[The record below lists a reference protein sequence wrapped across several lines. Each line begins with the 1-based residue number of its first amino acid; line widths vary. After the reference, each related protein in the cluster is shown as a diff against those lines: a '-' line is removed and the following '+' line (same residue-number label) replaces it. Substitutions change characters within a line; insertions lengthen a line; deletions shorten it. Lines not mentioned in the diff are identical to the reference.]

1 MIETNRNRTRTS
13 ERGQQGNMPDP
24 AQGMILQIIQ
34 ASANDNLMPATKWF
48 TWLIAWTIIVGAAL
62 AYAIF

>member
-1 MIETNRNRTRTS
+1 METNRNRKRNS
-13 ERGQQGNMPDP
+13 ISGRPGNMPDP
-24 AQGMILQIIQ
+24 TQGMIYQIIQ

-48 TWLIAWTIIVGAAL
+48 TWLIAWTIIVGGVL